1 MANMKYDDF
10 KTAVMDSIKSFLPDK
25 YMDAKIEIQ
34 EVKKNNDITMDGL
47 IIRMP
52 DKNIAPTIYIEELY
66 DSMILENKALSTV
79 LKEIADIQL
88 NNEAPDINVED
99 IMNLNAMRNKISM
112 RVVSYDENHD
122 QLTNL
127 PYIRLG
133 NLAAIFTEN
142 VMSFK
147 NGNGTITIHNNLMKA
162 LGVSVEQLHQIAI
175 DNFDKS
181 TVLFDNISNVLSSKI
196 KTKSLNEFE
205 HSPDSEPMY
214 VLTCKSGLYG
224 ASMIAY
230 PGIMSEISEK
240 LGGDFY
246 VLPSSVHEL
255 IIISKE
261 EIPDYEI
268 LEDMVKEVNAT
279 EVRDNEI
286 LASSVYEYDADS
298 KALYLAFDHSIVIS
312 SDFLQENDYEKNND
326 IQATTSTFLEKV
338 FEKNLDMSNLTPGI
352 EM

>member
-10 KTAVMDSIKSFLPDK
+10 KIAVMDSIKSFLPDK

-52 DKNIAPTIYIEELY
+52 DKNIAFTIYIEELY

-88 NNEAPDINVED
+88 NNEAPDIT
-99 IMNLNAMRNKISM
+99 NLNVMRDKISM
-112 RVVSYDENHD
+112 RVVNYDENQG

-127 PYIRLG
+127 PYIKLG

-142 VMSFK
+142 VMSFE
-147 NGNGTITIHNNLMKA
+147 NGIGTITIDNDLMKS
-162 LGVSVEQLHQIAI
+162 LDVSVEQLHQIAI

-181 TVLFDNISNVLSSKI
+181 AVLFDNIPNVLSSKT

-205 HSPDSEPMY
+205 YSPDSEPMY

-246 VLPSSVHEL
+246 MLPSSVHEL

-286 LASSVYEYDADS
+286 LASSVYEYDTDS
-298 KALYLAFDHSIVIS
+298 KALYLASDHSLVIS
-312 SDFLQENDYEKNND
+312 SDFLQENNSEK
-326 IQATTSTFLEKV
+326 K
-338 FEKNLDMSNLTPGI
+338 
-352 EM
+352 